1 MKKIFLVVALLM
13 VLMFVSSVSA
23 IAAKKEMTEEP
34 SYVVI
39 RQAIVFNVSPAEF
52 RRAMDIFS
60 EKYPKFQCYEWS
72 YNFNS
77 QRYAIE
83 CIKGDDS
90 LKVELVMDGAIT
102 VSRINWSGD
111 SFRKKI
117 GIWR

>member
-1 MKKIFLVVALLM
+1 MKKILTIIAIVLLAPTA
-13 VLMFVSSVSA
+13 FA
-23 IAAKKEMTEEP
+23 AAKTDLPEEP
-34 SYVVI
+34 SYVIV
-39 RQAIVFNVSPAEF
+39 RQSVVFGVSPAEF

-60 EKYPKFQCYEWS
+60 EKYPKFQCWEWS

-77 QRYAIE
+77 QKYSIE
-83 CIKGDDS
+83 CLKGDDS
-90 LKVELVMDGAIT
+90 LKVELAMDGAIT

>member
-23 IAAKKEMTEEP
+23 IAAKEMTEEP

-39 RQAIVFNVSPAEF
+39 RQAIVFNVAPAEF
-52 RRAMDIFS
+52 RKAMDIFS
-60 EKYPKFQCYEWS
+60 EKYPKFQCWEWS

-77 QRYAIE
+77 QKYSIE
-83 CIKGDDS
+83 CLKGDDS
-90 LKVELVMDGAIT
+90 LKVELAMDGAIT

>member
-1 MKKIFLVVALLM
+1 MKKILVILVAVVLLM
-13 VLMFVSSVSA
+13 VSLAS
-23 IAAKKEMTEEP
+23 IAAAKTETAEEP
-34 SYVVI
+34 SYVIV
-39 RQAIVFNVSPAEF
+39 RQSVVFNIAPAEF
-52 RRAMDIFS
+52 RKAMDIFS

-77 QRYAIE
+77 QKYAIE

-90 LKVELVMDGAIT
+90 LKVELIMDGAIT